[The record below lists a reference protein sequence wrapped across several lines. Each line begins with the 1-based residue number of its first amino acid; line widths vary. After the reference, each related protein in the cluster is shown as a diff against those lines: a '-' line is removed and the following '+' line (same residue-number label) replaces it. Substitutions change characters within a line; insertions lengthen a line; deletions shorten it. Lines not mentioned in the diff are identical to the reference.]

1 MNPRRSR
8 VRLGAGLACGLLA
21 ASAALAGCASGDSAD
36 GASESVASD
45 DKVLIGVSMFDPKS
59 LRYQAEA
66 KMMEDLAKANGDEIL
81 INFSDNTAGTQ
92 ATQIQTMLQ
101 RGVDVLIVN
110 PIDSSG
116 IAPTVQ
122 RAIEQGVKVVAYDNL
137 VSGVPT
143 DYGVERDNPMAGKL
157 QVESA
162 LAAVPQGE
170 YALIRG
176 DMSTPIAQLM
186 TQHYDDLKSMPGIDV
201 VFDQSAAGWTA
212 ENANN
217 LASAALQANPDIK
230 AFVVTWD
237 AGSIPTIQ
245 AIKAAGHQ
253 PGDIFVTGNDGS
265 PPSLRLI
272 AEGWQGSSTWTD
284 GQVQAENAIAAA
296 HALAHGLELP
306 APDEV
311 VDGTPT
317 KFSPQL
323 NVTKENLCE
332 FVTEIAPEGWAD
344 PKAVFEGTDV
354 TCG

>member
-1 MNPRRSR
+1 
-8 VRLGAGLACGLLA
+8 VALIACGLLA
-21 ASAALAGCASGDSAD
+21 ASAALAGCSSGDSAS
-36 GASESVASD
+36 GASESATAG

-66 KMMEDLAKANGDEIL
+66 KMMEDLAKANGDDIL

-101 RGVDVLIVN
+101 RGVKVLIVN
-110 PIDSSG
+110 PIDSQG
-116 IAPTVQ
+116 IAPVVQ
-122 RAIEQGVKVVAYDNL
+122 RAMQDGVKVVAYDNL
-137 VSGVPT
+137 VTGIKT
-143 DYGVERDNPMAGKL
+143 DYAVERDNPQAGKL
-157 QVESA
+157 QIDSA
-162 LAAVPQGE
+162 LAVVPQGH

-186 TQHYDDLKSMPGIDV
+186 TQHYDDLKSMPGVDV

-217 LASAALQANPDIK
+217 LASAALQAHPDIK

-245 AIKAAGHQ
+245 ALKSAGHQ
-253 PGDIFVTGNDGS
+253 PGDVFVTGNDGS

-272 AEGWQGSSTWTD
+272 AEGWQGSSTWTN

-296 HALAHGLELP
+296 HALGHELELP
-306 APDEV
+306 APDQV
-311 VDGTPT
+311 VEGTPT

-332 FVTEIAPEGWAD
+332 FVTKIAPAGWAD
-344 PKAVFEGTDV
+344 PKAVFEGTDI
-354 TCG
+354 TCE